1 MNFLETFDKI
11 FKDSSFREEQKQNIL
26 SQIKEQ
32 DINNLETNDLC
43 GMYYIMQ
50 IYAHDLDDN
59 MLKKYYDIEN
69 KLW

>member
-11 FKDSSFREEQKQNIL
+11 FKDSSYREEQKQNIL
-26 SQIKEQ
+26 KQINEQ

-43 GMYYIMQ
+43 GLYYIMQ
-50 IYAHDLDDN
+50 VYAHDLDDN

>member
-11 FKDSSFREEQKQNIL
+11 FKDSSYMEEQKQNIL
-26 SQIKEQ
+26 KQINEQ
-32 DINNLETNDLC
+32 DINKLETKDLC
-43 GMYYIMQ
+43 GLYYIMQ
-50 IYAHDLDDN
+50 VYAHDLDDN